1 MQENYDK
8 GRTSALLMEAQEI
21 TALLKAET
29 EYLSRQM
36 ERVLQGGEEEPQDEL
51 EEAADDSNLKE
62 GAVGRSFW
70 QFWR

>member
-36 ERVLQGGEEEPQDEL
+36 ERVLLGGEEEPQDAL